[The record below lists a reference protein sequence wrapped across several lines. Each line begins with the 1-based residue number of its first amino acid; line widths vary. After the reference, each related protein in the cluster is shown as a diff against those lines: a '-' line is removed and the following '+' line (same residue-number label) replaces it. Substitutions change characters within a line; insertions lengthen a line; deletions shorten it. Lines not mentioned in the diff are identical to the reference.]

1 MTDFVALN
9 TLRDEARQRADQ
21 VNSEF
26 VTDAELNGYLNNSW
40 SELYDMLVSKYQDDY
55 FLTSTSIT
63 VTSGTS
69 SYSLP
74 SDFYKARGVD
84 LNINTNQNT
93 PLQRYTFA
101 DRTRDSLVRYARDV
115 KYRIQANNIVF
126 APSPSNNTATLW
138 YIPHP
143 RKLQSVTPSAISRG
157 STTTWTVPST
167 HSFVAGDKIN
177 AIGFFATNYN
187 VEQTVSSVTSTTVVT
202 DLNSSA
208 LSDPTVYGT
217 LESMQDFVNAGW
229 RQYVS
234 VDSAIMMMLKE
245 ESDISGLVYVKQGL
259 LERIE
264 IMAEDRDSGEPARV
278 TNVAAYEQYF
288 MY

>member
-9 TLRDEARQRADQ
+9 TLRDEARQHADQ

-40 SELYDMLVSKYQDDY
+40 SELYDILVSKYQDDY

-69 SYSLP
+69 TYSLP
-74 SDFYKARGVD
+74 DDFYKARGVD
-84 LNINTNQNT
+84 LNINDNQST

-115 KYRIQANNIVF
+115 KYRIQANNLVF

-143 RKLQSVTPSAISRG
+143 RKLQSVTPTGISRG

-167 HSFVAGDKIN
+167 HSFLAGDKIN

-187 VEQTVSSVTSTTVVT
+187 VEQTVSSVTATTVVT

-229 RQYVS
+229 RQYVC

-245 ESDISGLVYVKQGL
+245 ESDISGLVFVKQGL

>member
-1 MTDFVALN
+1 
-9 TLRDEARQRADQ
+9 
-21 VNSEF
+21 
-26 VTDAELNGYLNNSW
+26 
-40 SELYDMLVSKYQDDY
+40 
-55 FLTSTSIT
+55 
-63 VTSGTS
+63 
-69 SYSLP
+69 
-74 SDFYKARGVD
+74 
-84 LNINTNQNT
+84 
-93 PLQRYTFA
+93 
-101 DRTRDSLVRYARDV
+101 
-115 KYRIQANNIVF
+115 
-126 APSPSNNTATLW
+126 
-138 YIPHP
+138 
-143 RKLQSVTPSAISRG
+143 
-157 STTTWTVPST
+157 VPST
-167 HSFVAGDKIN
+167 HSFIAGDKIN
-177 AIGFFATNYN
+177 AIGFFATAYN
-187 VEQTVSSVTSTTVVT
+187 VEQTVSSVSSTTVVT

-229 RQYVS
+229 RQYVC

>member
-9 TLRDEARQRADQ
+9 TLRDEARQHADQ

-40 SELYDMLVSKYQDDY
+40 SELYDILVSKYQDDY

-69 SYSLP
+69 TYSLP
-74 SDFYKARGVD
+74 DDFYKARGVD
-84 LNINTNQNT
+84 LNINDNQST

-115 KYRIQANNIVF
+115 KYRIQANNLVF

-143 RKLQSVTPSAISRG
+143 RKLQSVTPTGISRG

-167 HSFVAGDKIN
+167 HSFIAGDKIN
-177 AIGFFATNYN
+177 AIGFFATAYN
-187 VEQTVSSVTSTTVVT
+187 VEQTVSSVSSTTVVT

-229 RQYVS
+229 RQYVC